1 MARAGGTT
9 LKGTSGADPVELE
22 LASIRQQLTE
32 LRAEQHEM
40 KQAIEELVRTFRS
53 VAMHLGIAAEPY
65 RKGGTSADRSKGS
78 DIPGFA

>member
-1 MARAGGTT
+1 M
-9 LKGTSGADPVELE
+9 GTSSSDPVQLE

-32 LRAEQHEM
+32 LRAEQQEM

-53 VAMHLGIAAEPY
+53 MAMHMGIAAEPY
-65 RKGGTSADRSKGS
+65 RKGGASSDRGKGA

>member
-1 MARAGGTT
+1 M
-9 LKGTSGADPVELE
+9 ELE

-40 KQAIEELVRTFRS
+40 RQAIEELVRTFRA

-65 RKGGTSADRSKGS
+65 RKSGTSTDRSKGS
-78 DIPGFA
+78 DIQGFA

>member
-1 MARAGGTT
+1 M
-9 LKGTSGADPVELE
+9 GTSSSDPVQLE

-32 LRAEQHEM
+32 LRAEQQEM

-53 VAMHLGIAAEPY
+53 MAMHMGIAAEPY
-65 RKGGTSADRSKGS
+65 RKGGSSSDRGRGS

>member
-1 MARAGGTT
+1 MPGNSAN
-9 LKGTSGADPVELE
+9 DPVELE

-32 LRAEQHEM
+32 LRAEQAEM

-53 VAMHLGIAAEPY
+53 LAMHLGIAAEPY
-65 RKGGTSADRSKGS
+65 QKGGSSGGRAKGA

>member
-1 MARAGGTT
+1 MTGS
-9 LKGTSGADPVELE
+9 SGADPVELE

-40 KQAIEELVRTFRS
+40 RQAIEELVRTFRS

-65 RKGGTSADRSKGS
+65 RKAGTSTDRSKGS
-78 DIPGFA
+78 DIPGFG